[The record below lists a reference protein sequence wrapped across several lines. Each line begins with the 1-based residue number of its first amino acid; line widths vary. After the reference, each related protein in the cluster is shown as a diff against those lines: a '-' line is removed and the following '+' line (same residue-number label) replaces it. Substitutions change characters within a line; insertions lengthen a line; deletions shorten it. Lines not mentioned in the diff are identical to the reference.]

1 MLKVCWYGQIL
12 LKDSIFF
19 LNDRAVS
26 ILKFPL
32 TKFVDKIEESIEKAI
47 QNCGQ
52 TNRQQ
57 GSTVISVSLVSN
69 YTTSEGTTTDQEVD
83 YEVSNEK
90 VNDGGYLHPVIP
102 YPRKKPRFA

>member
-26 ILKFPL
+26 ILKFPFK
-32 TKFVDKIEESIEKAI
+32 KFVDKIEESIEKAI

-52 TNRQQ
+52 T
-57 GSTVISVSLVSN
+57 
-69 YTTSEGTTTDQEVD
+69 
-83 YEVSNEK
+83 K
-90 VNDGGYLHPVIP
+90 
-102 YPRKKPRFA
+102 